1 MVSFIKADAIKCTQ
15 PNKVRMKGFIGK
27 RFEAN
32 RLNRLRL
39 QEEYF
44 LLWPF
49 QEHCPIGY
57 GYHQPH
63 PDITL
68 GDWHGEFLG
77 TWVSAASL
85 TAWNTSDEELCKKI
99 DILVRNWLATQKE
112 DGYLGTYDE
121 KDRWKSW
128 DVWVQAH
135 DLIGLLT
142 YYHYTGREDILKAA
156 IRVADRVLKDFG
168 PGKRP
173 LHKTG
178 PHRGMASSA
187 ILEPLIW
194 LYWETGDKRYLEFG
208 RWLVDE
214 DWEQPDGPRLIS
226 SLLSGLGVAGT
237 PCPKGVEMLIDF
249 AGLLELYRATGEER
263 YLKTVLVAWE
273 DIVRNHLYITGSAST
288 GEYFTPDFVLRNDG
302 VFRIGETC
310 VTMGWIYLNLSL
322 GKLTGEARFFDM
334 VEQSLYN
341 HLLGAQSPDGRG
353 WAYYVGLRDSKR
365 YRWHTDP
372 ECCPSRGTRMLALM
386 PLYVFG
392 VDNEGIV
399 VNFYEKSE
407 ATLTLNSGVE
417 VKIEQET
424 SYPFDG
430 EVLLKF
436 ALKEPSY
443 FTVRLRLP
451 GWCEKYEVRLNDE
464 PIETLVDA
472 RGYIVV
478 DRVWCNG
485 DTLRMNM
492 DMPVRVVIDKFGNNL
507 RVAFMRGPLVFAADS
522 SYLPERCLLD
532 DIVVLL
538 DPIEPAK
545 NIRVLKDENMDTVHL
560 VVPVIFVEPNKSR
573 DAWRGERY
581 CVLTRRNGEKKI
593 TKHIELVP
601 FFEAGNKDPICY
613 LGGVSRHIEPVIN
626 ITYQVWL
633 PYIWA

>member
-1 MVSFIKADAIKCTQ
+1 M
-15 PNKVRMKGFIGK
+15 RGFIGK

-63 PDITL
+63 PEITL

-226 SLLSGLGVAGT
+226 S
-237 PCPKGVEMLIDF
+237 
-249 AGLLELYRATGEER
+249 
-263 YLKTVLVAWE
+263 
-273 DIVRNHLYITGSAST
+273 
-288 GEYFTPDFVLRNDG
+288 
-302 VFRIGETC
+302 
-310 VTMGWIYLNLSL
+310 
-322 GKLTGEARFFDM
+322 
-334 VEQSLYN
+334 
-341 HLLGAQSPDGRG
+341 
-353 WAYYVGLRDSKR
+353 
-365 YRWHTDP
+365 
-372 ECCPSRGTRMLALM
+372 
-386 PLYVFG
+386 
-392 VDNEGIV
+392 
-399 VNFYEKSE
+399 
-407 ATLTLNSGVE
+407 
-417 VKIEQET
+417 
-424 SYPFDG
+424 
-430 EVLLKF
+430 
-436 ALKEPSY
+436 
-443 FTVRLRLP
+443 
-451 GWCEKYEVRLNDE
+451 
-464 PIETLVDA
+464 
-472 RGYIVV
+472 
-478 DRVWCNG
+478 
-485 DTLRMNM
+485 
-492 DMPVRVVIDKFGNNL
+492 
-507 RVAFMRGPLVFAADS
+507 
-522 SYLPERCLLD
+522 
-532 DIVVLL
+532 
-538 DPIEPAK
+538 
-545 NIRVLKDENMDTVHL
+545 
-560 VVPVIFVEPNKSR
+560 
-573 DAWRGERY
+573 
-581 CVLTRRNGEKKI
+581 
-593 TKHIELVP
+593 
-601 FFEAGNKDPICY
+601 
-613 LGGVSRHIEPVIN
+613 
-626 ITYQVWL
+626 
-633 PYIWA
+633 